1 MVYAVCIA
9 WHSMVYVLYIIV
21 YISMSDMWW
30 CVTEW
35 SKAHL
40 THWQGNR
47 AMTEPWAS
55 VYMILCQCARSEIN
69 LLSAVVCCYLLLS
82 RICALFLCLLS
93 VIWGVDFY
101 CVAVN
106 VLCCLCEDFCFLVL
120 LCLVLCLVILLYYS
134 NCIIIFLTIWYL
146 LYIIIC
152 NTIQYRKNKAKRIMC
167 VILLAFLY

>member
-1 MVYAVCIA
+1 M
-9 WHSMVYVLYIIV
+9 
-21 YISMSDMWW
+21 
-30 CVTEW
+30 TEW

-55 VYMILCQCARSEIN
+55 VYMILCQCARSESN
-69 LLSAVVCCYLLLS
+69 LISTVVCCYLLLS

-93 VIWGVDFY
+93 VIWGVAFY
-101 CVAVN
+101 YVAVN
-106 VLCCLCEDFCFLVL
+106 FLCCFCDDFCFLVL

-134 NCIIIFLTIWYL
+134 NCIIIFRTIWYL

-152 NTIQYRKNKAKRIMC
+152 NTIQHRKK
-167 VILLAFLY
+167 

>member
-1 MVYAVCIA
+1 MCAGIVYIV
-9 WHSMVYVLYIIV
+9 YIIV
-21 YISMSDMWW
+21 CIVQCSVCIIYNSICISMSVMWW

-55 VYMILCQCARSEIN
+55 VYMILCQCARSESN

-93 VIWGVDFY
+93 VIWGVAFY

-152 NTIQYRKNKAKRIMC
+152 NTIQYRKK
-167 VILLAFLY
+167 

>member
-1 MVYAVCIA
+1 M
-9 WHSMVYVLYIIV
+9 YVLYIIV
-21 YISMSDMWW
+21 YISVCQIMWW
-30 CVTEW
+30 CMTEW

-55 VYMILCQCARSEIN
+55 VYMILCQCARSESN

-93 VIWGVDFY
+93 VIWGVAFY

-120 LCLVLCLVILLYYS
+120 CCLLLCLVILLYYS

-152 NTIQYRKNKAKRIMC
+152 NTIQYRKK
-167 VILLAFLY
+167 